1 MQSNPDGP
9 RDPDETPPSDPS
21 GAAQEEAWQA
31 IIENYGERADLNDE
45 PEPPSAAPA
54 PATPVSTA
62 PFGGRFGNLTEGFGD
77 NDDVFT
83 AEEESYEPPPP
94 PPVPRATPD
103 RMAAW
108 IGVFG
113 SPAVLLTAVI
123 LGITLPTLIG
133 YALVAAFVGGFLYLV
148 FRMPRGPRDPWDDG
162 AQV

>member
-9 RDPDETPPSDPS
+9 RDPDETPPPDPS
-21 GAAQEEAWQA
+21 AAATDEAWQA
-31 IIENYGERADLNDE
+31 IVENYGERADLNDE
-45 PEPPSAAPA
+45 PAATEPEPEKPA
-54 PATPVSTA
+54 STA
-62 PFGGRFGNLTEGFGD
+62 PFGGRFGNLTEGLGE

-83 AEEESYEPPPP
+83 AEEESFEPPPP

-108 IGVFG
+108 LGVFG
-113 SPAVLLTAVI
+113 SPAILLTAVI

-133 YALVAAFVGGFLYLV
+133 YALVAAFVGGFGYLV